1 LKFSSPREEIK
12 ILIFPLSVVT
22 RLYDTD
28 EVADESGSKVEGE
41 NEDPH
46 APTFVHI
53 LQQNI

>member
-1 LKFSSPREEIK
+1 MKFSSPREEIK